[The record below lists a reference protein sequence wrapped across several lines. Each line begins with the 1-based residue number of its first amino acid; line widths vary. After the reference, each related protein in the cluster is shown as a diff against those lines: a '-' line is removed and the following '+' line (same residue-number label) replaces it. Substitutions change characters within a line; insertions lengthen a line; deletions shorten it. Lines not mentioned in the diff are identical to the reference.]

1 MATLK
6 EKKEKTKIVKINPL
20 VKKAELE
27 FEKRVTR
34 MRKLVFKNLPDHT
47 SKIGKHVTD
56 QMFHILCQK
65 RGRPLDSVKNKKKK
79 K

>member
-1 MATLK
+1 M
-6 EKKEKTKIVKINPL
+6 
-20 VKKAELE
+20 E